1 MSKHDASAQTD
12 RLPTAVTTTLAPAF
26 VEQLYRKADAARWG
40 LAPAAFTEAL
50 TASVSRAYTGA
61 DPDARA
67 LEKYAAALHVADLA
81 LARACADGHSG
92 AWDHFVLELRP
103 ALYRAADALD
113 ASGRARE
120 LADELYA
127 ELYGLDEG
135 SGERRSLL
143 RYFHGRSSL
152 TTWLRAVLAQRH
164 VDAQRAA
171 RRIAPLPDD
180 DVAAAPAGVPHDP
193 DRARL
198 VPLVVQALHAAVL
211 RLSARD
217 RLRLRSYH
225 VARMTLAA
233 IGRITGE
240 HEATVSRHLS
250 RTRRALRADVERALH
265 GAGLTD
271 AQIARA
277 FDLAVEDAGL
287 FDLDEVFDSSGERK
301 KPARDRSNDVA
312 GGA

>member
-1 MSKHDASAQTD
+1 M
-12 RLPTAVTTTLAPAF
+12 
-26 VEQLYRKADAARWG
+26 
-40 LAPAAFTEAL
+40 
-50 TASVSRAYTGA
+50 TASVRRAFTDA
-61 DPDARA
+61 DPDAREV
-67 LEKYAAALHVADLA
+67 EKYAAGLHVADLA
-81 LARACADGHSG
+81 LSRACADGHPG

-103 ALYRAADALD
+103 VLYRAADALD

-127 ELYGLDEG
+127 DLYGLDEG
-135 SGERRSLL
+135 AGERRSLF

-152 TTWLRAVLAQRH
+152 ATWLRAVLAQRH

-171 RRIAPLPDD
+171 RRVAPLPDD
-180 DVAAAPAGVPHDP
+180 DVAAAPAAVPHDP
-193 DRARL
+193 DHARL
-198 VPLVVQALHAAVL
+198 VPLVVRALQAAVE
-211 RLSARD
+211 RLSTRD

-225 VARMTLAA
+225 GARMTLAA

-250 RTRRALRADVERALH
+250 RTRRALRADVERALRD
-265 GAGLTD
+265 GGLTD

-277 FDLAVEDAGL
+277 FDLAVEDAGP
-287 FDLDEVFDSSGERK
+287 FDLEEVFESSGERK
-301 KPARDRSNDVA
+301 KPARDRSEDVA